1 MNVPNKIYR
10 KRKYILWISIMSNL
24 KQCNNVFIKLVMY
37 KKNNKHIENI
47 QKNEQITNGN
57 LQDKE
62 LQTHEKMC
70 LR

>member
-47 QKNEQITNGN
+47 QKNEQITNGKFTRQRTTN
-57 LQDKE
+57 P
-62 LQTHEKMC
+62 
-70 LR
+70 